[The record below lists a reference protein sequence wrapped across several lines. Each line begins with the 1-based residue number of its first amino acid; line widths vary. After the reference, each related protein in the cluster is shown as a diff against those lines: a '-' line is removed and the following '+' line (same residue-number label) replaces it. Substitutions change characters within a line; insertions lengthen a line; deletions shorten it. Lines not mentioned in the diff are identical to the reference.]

1 MIFIKLRNRAPR
13 WRTGVRPAILGG
25 LVFLGAASAQAQET
39 TDPAELQDLLRQRD
53 AVISDLLRR
62 VETLERGWN
71 ELPEALTAPEAQDDG
86 ADAGAEPAPETNG
99 AAEPGRL
106 VVDPKDAERALERTL
121 TTTGALLLPPGT
133 VEVSPSL
140 SYTRDEDSAAVFI
153 DVEGGRSVATQKLRR
168 DIVDAGLDIQVGL
181 PLDSQLEL
189 SLPYTYVDQ
198 SNVTFLSFGAE
209 ASDED
214 YGFGPSDITVGLAK
228 TLLREQGWRPDLI
241 GRVTWDTASG
251 EGFDNGVGLGGGSNE
266 VSVGL
271 TALKRQDP
279 LVFAGSV
286 FYERSFEDDD
296 FRSGDA
302 FTYSLSTFLAVSPET
317 SLRVGFSQTFAGED
331 EFDNDTIDGS
341 DTNAVSL
348 NLGASVLLGTQT
360 LLDVSG
366 GIGVTDDASDYSIG
380 VSLPIRFDLPI
391 P

>member
-1 MIFIKLRNRAPR
+1 M
-13 WRTGVRPAILGG
+13 
-25 LVFLGAASAQAQET
+25 
-39 TDPAELQDLLRQRD
+39 RQRD

-71 ELPEALTAPEAQDDG
+71 ELPEALTAPEAQDG
-86 ADAGAEPAPETNG
+86 ADVDVDADAEPAPETDG

-106 VVDPKDAERALERTL
+106 VVDPEDAERALERTL
-121 TTTGALLLPPGT
+121 TTTGLLLLSPGA

-140 SYTRDEDSAAVFI
+140 SYTRDEDSAPVFFEA
-153 DVEGGRSVATQKLRR
+153 DGTTTVATQKLRR
-168 DIVDAGLDIQVGL
+168 DIVDAGLDVQVGL
-181 PLDSQLEL
+181 PFDSQLEL
-189 SLPYTYVDQ
+189 SLPYTYIDQ
-198 SNVTFLSFGAE
+198 SNATLVGFGPQ

-214 YGFGPSDITVGLAK
+214 HGFGRGDIAVGLAK
-228 TLLREQGWRPDLI
+228 ALLRERGWRPDLI

-251 EGFDNGVGLGGGSNE
+251 EGFDNGVSLGGGTNE
-266 VSVGL
+266 VSLGL

-286 FYERSFEDDD
+286 FYQRSFEDDD

-302 FTYSLSTFLAVSPET
+302 FGYSLSGFLAVSPET
-317 SLRVGFSQTFAGED
+317 SLRFGVSQTFAEAD
-331 EFDNDTIDGS
+331 ELDDDTIDGS

-348 NLGASVLLGTQT
+348 DVGASVLLSART

-366 GIGVTDDASDYSIG
+366 SIGVTDDASDYSIG